1 MVIELVENDQI
12 GVFDRLNH
20 RKKGNIM
27 ENLFEFQKKAIEK
40 LQEKFGALWNVK
52 SATPVQLLLKA
63 PTGSGKTVIS
73 TTFIDSLQ
81 VPNEKI
87 ENLGKVAFI
96 WITKGDNLVMQSKK
110 KFADYFYPNL
120 RNTLSTFD
128 SCSDTLKENEVLFI
142 NWEKLTQSKGKD
154 RLNRRRPE
162 DPNKYKESGFYFED
176 LMENTHS
183 AGIELI
189 LVVDESHSNFDTQN
203 AAEIIKLINP
213 HLIFKMSATPFK
225 TQKDE
230 DDFYAA
236 KGRSFSDIVEIAH
249 SDVVQA
255 GLIKE
260 EIESQTNEDLERT
273 KGTNANIDE
282 VMLDLAIEKREQ
294 IKHEWQHL
302 GQNINPL
309 VLIQLPNDDSKID
322 ENVETKED
330 FTLRYL
336 KKRGIKE
343 SNIAVWLEDKKKKAE
358 WRLED
363 EDSEIDFL
371 IFKLAC
377 GTGWDC
383 PRAHILVMFR
393 EIKSPVFQ
401 TQTLGRIIRMPR
413 PDRELLKN
421 SPLLRKG
428 YLYTTYARNQV
439 GATLVSGTSN
449 KPKIFTSN
457 MDSDIKKT
465 LVKNSLINKLFDF
478 VTTVEIEQKS
488 QENQN
493 EQGKINYAE
502 LLSKPVTE
510 IKNAKEVETKKVEL
524 QEEKKNE
531 VFAKVKKLVEN
542 KIEFLFDRNAEN
554 LVISSQTPEYKP
566 NIKKIE
572 RVASELKSQA
582 VEIKKE
588 ITQTTASLEKSLQT
602 EDEIQMQIET
612 LAGKREAEIV
622 LDECLKNDFIPRSSY
637 NDFGSVSMFQASFK
651 ESLHNYFGTHNKSLG
666 LYDDE
671 ERFKSFGID
680 LTPSLT
686 YSIMVDEV
694 FSDEENYNK
703 NSGKTIEEEMPTIDV
718 NKRFTIVCQKIL
730 LESKIGNI
738 ARSYSAL
745 RNSLLV
751 WFNEVS
757 LEDAA
762 FSNDEWEK
770 IFLKD
775 YDKDTD
781 SVFKKAIFKSFQDY
795 EPKRQAFFMQRAA
808 EAKNSSE
815 PFKIKTTV
823 DFDESYEIFNP
834 SEKSLQQPFYLKK
847 EYSGRS
853 NETAFIKYLESP
865 LQNVKYWFKNPQDGN
880 GSLQIKY
887 FDSAKNKERL
897 FLPDWIV
904 LYKDGR
910 IGIFDTKSGITGLK
924 ESVET
929 QDKLKGLQKRIE
941 ELNQKSSYKYFGG
954 IYEPEGLGEW
964 KLTEKLE

>member
-1 MVIELVENDQI
+1 
-12 GVFDRLNH
+12 
-20 RKKGNIM
+20 M
-27 ENLFEFQKKAIEK
+27 ENLFEFQTKAIDE
-40 LQEKFGALWNVK
+40 LLEKFGRLWNK
-52 SATPVQLLLKA
+52 KLENPVQLLLKA
-63 PTGSGKTVIS
+63 PTGSGKTIIS

-96 WITKGDNLVMQSKK
+96 WITKGDNLVMQSKN

-142 NWEKLTQSKGKD
+142 NWEKITQSKGKD

-162 DPNKYKESGFYFED
+162 DPNRYKESGFYFED
-176 LMENTHS
+176 LMENTH
-183 AGIELI
+183 AANIELI
-189 LVVDESHSNFDTQN
+189 LVVDESHANFDTQN
-203 AAEIIKLINP
+203 ATELIKLINP

-230 DDFYAA
+230 DEFYIA
-236 KGRSFSDIVEIAH
+236 KGREFADIVEIAH

-294 IKHEWQHL
+294 IKREWQHL

-309 VLIQLPNDDSKID
+309 VLIQLPNDDSRID

-336 KKRGIKE
+336 KKRGIKM
-343 SNIAVWLEDKKKKAE
+343 SNIAVWLEDKKKKEE

-383 PRAHILVMFR
+383 PRAHVLVMFR
-393 EIKSPVFQ
+393 EIKTPVFR

-413 PDRELLKN
+413 PDRELLRN

-428 YLYTTYARNQV
+428 YLYTTYARNQI
-439 GATLVSGTSN
+439 GTEIISGTQN
-449 KPKIFTSN
+449 KPKIFTST
-457 MDSDIKKT
+457 MDNEIKKT
-465 LVKNSLINKLFDF
+465 LVKNTLVNNLFDF
-478 VTTVEIEQKS
+478 VTTVELEQKP

-493 EQGKINYAE
+493 AQEKINYAE
-502 LLSKPVTE
+502 LLSKPVE
-510 IKNAKEVETKKVEL
+510 ETKTSIAKNVQKVEL
-524 QEEKKNE
+524 DENKKNE
-531 VFAKVKKLVEN
+531 LFSKINTIVNKQVEYLLN
-542 KIEFLFDRNAEN
+542 PNAGN
-554 LVISSQTPEYKP
+554 LVIDDSSPDYKP
-566 NIKKIE
+566 TTEKISFVTSDLKKQI
-572 RVASELKSQA
+572 VDL
-582 VEIKKE
+582 KKE
-588 ITQTTASLEKSLQT
+588 ITNTNASLEKSLQT

-622 LDECLKNDFIPRSSY
+622 LDECLKNDFIARSSY
-637 NDFGSVSMFQASFK
+637 NDFGSVSLFQTSFK

-666 LYDDE
+666 FYTDDT

-686 YSIMVDEV
+686 YSIMVDES
-694 FSDEENYNK
+694 FSDEENYNQ
-703 NSGKTIEEEMPTIDV
+703 NSGKTVEEEMPTIDV
-718 NKRFTIVCQKIL
+718 NKRFTIACQKIL
-730 LESKIGNI
+730 SESKIGNI

-757 LEDAA
+757 LEDVA
-762 FSNDEWEK
+762 FTNDEWEK

-775 YDKDTD
+775 YDKDSA
-781 SVFKKAIFKSFQDY
+781 SVFKKAISKSLQDY
-795 EPKRQAFFMQRAA
+795 EPKRQAFFKKREI
-808 EAKNSSE
+808 EAKSANE
-815 PFKIKTTV
+815 PFKIKTTM
-823 DFDESYEIFNP
+823 DFDESYEIFTP

-847 EYSGRS
+847 EYNGRN
-853 NETAFIKYLESP
+853 NETAFINYLESP

-887 FDSAKNKERL
+887 FDSAKQKERL

-910 IGIFDTKSGITGLK
+910 IGIFDTKSGITGVK

-941 ELNQKSSYKYFGG
+941 ELNQKSSYEYFGG
-954 IYEPEGLGEW
+954 IYEPEGLNNW
-964 KLTEKLE
+964 KLTEKI

>member
-1 MVIELVENDQI
+1 
-12 GVFDRLNH
+12 
-20 RKKGNIM
+20 M
-27 ENLFEFQKKAIEK
+27 ENLFEFQTKVIDE
-40 LQEKFGALWNVK
+40 LLEKFGRLWNK
-52 SATPVQLLLKA
+52 KLENPVQLLLKA
-63 PTGSGKTVIS
+63 PTGSGKTIIS

-96 WITKGDNLVMQSKK
+96 WITKGDNLVMQSKN

-142 NWEKLTQSKGKD
+142 NWEKITQSKGKD

-162 DPNKYKESGFYFED
+162 DPNRYKEIGFYFED
-176 LMENTHS
+176 LMENTHV

-189 LVVDESHSNFDTQN
+189 LVVDESHANFDTQN
-203 AAEIIKLINP
+203 ATELIKLINP
-213 HLIFKMSATPFK
+213 HLVFKMSATPFK
-225 TQKDE
+225 TQKD
-230 DDFYAA
+230 DDEFYAA
-236 KGRSFSDIVEIAH
+236 KGHGFADIVEIAH

-294 IKHEWQHL
+294 IKREWQHL

-336 KKRGIKE
+336 KKRGIKM
-343 SNIAVWLEDKKKKAE
+343 SNIAVWLEDKKKKEE

-383 PRAHILVMFR
+383 PRAHVLVMFR
-393 EIKSPVFQ
+393 EIKTPVFR

-413 PDRELLKN
+413 PDRELLRN

-428 YLYTTYARNQV
+428 YLYTTYARNQI
-439 GATLVSGTSN
+439 GTEIISGTQN
-449 KPKIFTSN
+449 KPKIFTST
-457 MDSDIKKT
+457 MDNEIKKT
-465 LVKNSLINKLFDF
+465 LVKNTLVNNLFDF
-478 VTTVEIEQKS
+478 VTTVELEQKP

-493 EQGKINYAE
+493 AQEKINYAE
-502 LLSKPVTE
+502 LLSKPVE
-510 IKNAKEVETKKVEL
+510 ETKTSIAKNVQKVEL
-524 QEEKKNE
+524 DENKKNE
-531 VFAKVKKLVEN
+531 LFSKINTIVNKQVEYLLN
-542 KIEFLFDRNAEN
+542 PNAGN
-554 LVISSQTPEYKP
+554 LGIDNSSPDYKP
-566 NIKKIE
+566 TTEKISFVTSDLKKQI
-572 RVASELKSQA
+572 VDL
-582 VEIKKE
+582 KKE
-588 ITQTTASLEKSLQT
+588 ITNTNASLEKSLQT

-622 LDECLKNDFIPRSSY
+622 LDECLKNDFIARSSY
-637 NDFGSVSMFQASFK
+637 NDFGSVSLFQTSFK

-666 LYDDE
+666 FYTDDT

-686 YSIMVDEV
+686 YSIMVDES
-694 FSDEENYNK
+694 FSDEENYNQ
-703 NSGKTIEEEMPTIDV
+703 NSGKTVEEEMPTIDV
-718 NKRFTIVCQKIL
+718 NKRFTIACQKIL
-730 LESKIGNI
+730 SESKIGNI

-757 LEDAA
+757 LEDVA
-762 FSNDEWEK
+762 FTNDEWEK

-775 YDKDTD
+775 YDKDSA
-781 SVFKKAIFKSFQDY
+781 SVFKKAISKALQDY
-795 EPKRQAFFMQRAA
+795 EPKRQAFFKQREI
-808 EAKNSSE
+808 EAKSANE
-815 PFKIKTTV
+815 PFKIKTTM
-823 DFDESYEIFNP
+823 DFDESYEIFTP

-847 EYSGRS
+847 EYNGRN
-853 NETAFIKYLESP
+853 NETAFINYLESP

-887 FDSAKNKERL
+887 FDSAKQKERL

-910 IGIFDTKSGITGLK
+910 IGIFDTKSGITGVK

-941 ELNQKSSYKYFGG
+941 ELNQKSSYEYFGG
-954 IYEPEGLGEW
+954 IYEPEGLNNW
-964 KLTEKLE
+964 KLTEKI

>member
-1 MVIELVENDQI
+1 
-12 GVFDRLNH
+12 
-20 RKKGNIM
+20 M
-27 ENLFEFQKKAIEK
+27 ENLFEFQTKAIEE
-40 LQEKFGALWNVK
+40 LHEKFGNLWNTK
-52 SATPVQLLLKA
+52 SDCPVQLLLKA

-81 VPNEKI
+81 VPNAKI

-96 WITKGDNLVMQSKK
+96 WITKGDNLVVQSKN

-142 NWEKLTQSKGKD
+142 NWEKITQSKGKD

-162 DPNKYKESGFYFED
+162 DPNRYKEMGFYFED
-176 LMENTHS
+176 LMDNTHA
-183 AGIELI
+183 AGIEI
-189 LVVDESHSNFDTQN
+189 VLVVDESHANFDTPN
-203 AAEIIKLINP
+203 ASEIIKLINP

-225 TQKDE
+225 TEKDE
-230 DDFYAA
+230 NEFYAA
-236 KGRSFSDIVEIAH
+236 KGRGFADFVEIVH
-249 SDVVQA
+249 SDVVQS

-282 VMLDLAIEKREQ
+282 VMLDLAIEKRDQ
-294 IKHEWQHL
+294 IRREWQHL

-309 VLIQLPNDDSKID
+309 VLIQLPNDDSKLD
-322 ENVETKED
+322 EKVETKEE
-330 FTLRYL
+330 FTLKYL

-343 SNIAVWLEDKKKKAE
+343 SNIAVWLEDKKKKDE

-363 EDSEIDFL
+363 EDSEIEFL

-383 PRAHILVMFR
+383 PRAHVLVMFR

-439 GATLVSGTSN
+439 GTTLISGTAN

-457 MDSDIKKT
+457 MNLDVRKT
-465 LVKNSLINKLFDF
+465 LVTKSLVNDLFDF
-478 VTTVEIEQKS
+478 VTTIEPVQKSSETQAEIE
-488 QENQN
+488 
-493 EQGKINYAE
+493 KINYAE
-502 LLSKPVTE
+502 LLSKPVEPAKTPVTE
-510 IKNAKEVETKKVEL
+510 IVKKVTLDENKKSQLFAEINTLVNKKVEY
-524 QEEKKNE
+524 
-531 VFAKVKKLVEN
+531 
-542 KIEFLFDRNAEN
+542 LFDLNADN
-554 LVISSQTPEYKP
+554 LILSDSKPDYKP
-566 NIKKIE
+566 SSEKISQ
-572 RVASELKSQA
+572 VVFDLKQQIIN
-582 VEIKKE
+582 IKKE
-588 ITQTTASLEKSLQT
+588 ITNTTASLEKSSQT

-612 LAGKREAEIV
+612 LAGEREAEIV
-622 LDECLKNDFIPRSSY
+622 LDECLKNDFITRANY
-637 NDFGSVSMFQASFK
+637 NDFGPVGMFQASFK
-651 ESLHNYFGTHNKSLG
+651 ESLHEYFSTHDKSLG
-666 LYDDE
+666 FYGDDSE
-671 ERFKSFGID
+671 QFKSFGID

-686 YSIMVDEV
+686 YKIMVDEI
-694 FSDEENYNK
+694 FTDEDKYK
-703 NSGKTIEEEMPTIDV
+703 QDSGKTVEEEMPTIDV
-718 NKRFTIVCQKIL
+718 NKRFTIACQKIL
-730 LESKIGNI
+730 IESKIGNI

-757 LEDAA
+757 LEDVA
-762 FSNDEWEK
+762 FTHDEWEK

-775 YDKDTD
+775 YDKESG
-781 SVFKKAIFKSFQDY
+781 SVFKKAIHKALQDY
-795 EPKRQAFFMQRAA
+795 EPKRQAYFKQR
-808 EAKNSSE
+808 EVEVKNANE
-815 PFKIKTTV
+815 PFRIKTTM
-823 DFDESYEIFNP
+823 DFDESYEEYTP

-847 EYSGRS
+847 EYNGRD
-853 NETAFIKYLESP
+853 NETAFINYLEAP
-865 LQNVKYWFKNPQDGN
+865 MQNVKYWFKNPQDGT

-887 FDSAKNKERL
+887 YDSAKDKERL

-910 IGIFDTKSGITGLK
+910 IGIFDTKSGITGVK
-924 ESVET
+924 ENVET
-929 QDKLKGLQKRIE
+929 QDKLKGLQKRLE
-941 ELNQKSSYKYFGG
+941 ELNKVSSHKYFGG
-954 IYEPEGLGEW
+954 IYEPTGLGQW
-964 KLTEKLE
+964 VLTENYE

>member
-1 MVIELVENDQI
+1 
-12 GVFDRLNH
+12 
-20 RKKGNIM
+20 M
-27 ENLFEFQKKAIEK
+27 ENLFEFQTKAIDE
-40 LQEKFGALWNVK
+40 LLEKFGRLWNVK
-52 SATPVQLLLKA
+52 SENPVQLLLKA
-63 PTGSGKTVIS
+63 PTGSGKTVVS

-87 ENLGKVAFI
+87 ENLEKVAFI
-96 WITKGDNLVMQSKK
+96 WITKGDNLVMQSKA
-110 KFADYFYPNL
+110 KFEDYFFPNL

-142 NWEKLTQSKGKD
+142 NWEKITQSKGKD

-162 DPNKYKESGFYFED
+162 DPDKYKESGFYFED
-176 LMENTHS
+176 LMENTH
-183 AGIELI
+183 AAKIELV
-189 LVVDESHSNFDTQN
+189 LVVDESHANFDTPN
-203 AAEIIKLINP
+203 AAELIKLIHP
-213 HLIFKMSATPFK
+213 HLVFKMSATPFK

-230 DDFYAA
+230 DEFFAA
-236 KGRSFSDIVEIAH
+236 KGRGFADIVEIAH

-282 VMLDLAIEKREQ
+282 VMLDLAIEKRGQ
-294 IKHEWQHL
+294 IKREWQHL

-322 ENVETKED
+322 ENVETKEA

-343 SNIAVWLEDKKKKAE
+343 SNIAVWLEDKKKKEE

-413 PDRELLKN
+413 PDKELLRN
-421 SPLLRKG
+421 APLLRKG

-439 GATLVSGTSN
+439 GTTLISGTQN
-449 KPKIFTSN
+449 KPKIFSST
-457 MDSDIKKT
+457 MDKELKET
-465 LVKNSLINKLFDF
+465 LVKNTLVNNLFDF
-478 VTTVEIEQKS
+478 VTTVEPVQK

-493 EQGKINYAE
+493 AQEKINYAE
-502 LLSKPVTE
+502 LLSKPVEESKTYAAE
-510 IKNAKEVETKKVEL
+510 NPQKVEL
-524 QEEKKNE
+524 DENRKNE
-531 VFAKVKKLVEN
+531 VVSKIKELVED
-542 KIEFLFDRNAEN
+542 KIDYLFNPDAGN
-554 LVISSQTPEYKP
+554 LIVSDSSPNYKP
-566 NIKKIE
+566 DTEKITL
-572 RVASELKSQA
+572 VASELKKQ
-582 VEIKKE
+582 VLDLKKE
-588 ITQTTASLEKSLQT
+588 ITNTTASPEKSLQA
-602 EDEIQMQIET
+602 EDEIQTQIET

-637 NDFGSVSMFQASFK
+637 NDFGSVSSFQASFK

-666 LYDDE
+666 FYSDDS

-680 LTPSLT
+680 LNPSLT
-686 YSIMVDEV
+686 YSIMVDES
-694 FSDEENYNK
+694 FSDEENYNQ
-703 NSGKTIEEEMPTIDV
+703 NSGKTVEEEMPTIDV

-730 LESKIGNI
+730 SESKIGNI

-757 LEDAA
+757 LEDVA
-762 FSNDEWEK
+762 FTNDEWEK

-775 YDKDTD
+775 YDKDSA
-781 SVFKKAIFKSFQDY
+781 SVFKKAISKALQDY
-795 EPKRQAFFMQRAA
+795 EPKRQAFFKQREV
-808 EAKNSSE
+808 EAKNANE
-815 PFKIKTTV
+815 PFKIKTTM
-823 DFDESYEIFNP
+823 DFDESYEAYTP

-847 EYSGRS
+847 EYSGRN
-853 NETAFIKYLESP
+853 NETSFINYLESP
-865 LQNVKYWFKNPQDGN
+865 LQNVQYWFKNPQDGN

-887 FDSAKNKERL
+887 FDSAKQKERL

-904 LYKDGR
+904 LYKDGH
-910 IGIFDTKSGITGLK
+910 IGIFDTKSGITGVK

-954 IYEPEGLGEW
+954 IYEPEGLNNW
-964 KLTEKLE
+964 KLTE

>member
-1 MVIELVENDQI
+1 
-12 GVFDRLNH
+12 
-20 RKKGNIM
+20 M
-27 ENLFEFQKKAIEK
+27 ENLFEFQTKAIDE
-40 LQEKFGALWNVK
+40 LHEKFGKLWNTK
-52 SATPVQLLLKA
+52 SDSPVQLLLKA

-81 VPNEKI
+81 VPDGKI

-96 WITKGDNLVMQSKK
+96 WITKGDNLVMQSKN

-142 NWEKLTQSKGKD
+142 NWEKITQSKGKD

-162 DPNKYKESGFYFED
+162 DPDKYKETGFYFED
-176 LMENTHS
+176 LMENTHA
-183 AGIELI
+183 AGIEII
-189 LVVDESHSNFDTQN
+189 LVVDESHANFDTPN
-203 AAEIIKLINP
+203 ASEIMRLINP

-225 TQKDE
+225 TEKDE
-230 DDFYAA
+230 NDFFAA
-236 KGRSFSDIVEIAH
+236 KGRGFADFVEIEH

-294 IKHEWQHL
+294 IKREWQHL
-302 GQNINPL
+302 GQSINPL

-322 ENVETKED
+322 ETVETKEA
-330 FTLRYL
+330 FTIRYL

-343 SNIAVWLEDKKKKAE
+343 SNIAVWLEDKKKKDE

-371 IFKLAC
+371 LFKLAC

-383 PRAHILVMFR
+383 PRAHVLVMFR

-413 PDRELLKN
+413 PDREFLKN

-439 GATLVSGTSN
+439 GTTLISGTAN

-457 MDSDIKKT
+457 LDSDVRKT
-465 LVKNSLINKLFDF
+465 LVTKSLVNDLFDF
-478 VTTVEIEQKS
+478 VTTVEPEQKNL
-488 QENQN
+488 E
-493 EQGKINYAE
+493 EQGENSKIDYAE
-502 LLSKPVTE
+502 LLSKPV
-510 IKNAKEVETKKVEL
+510 ETTKAPVTDRVKKVVL
-524 QEEKKNE
+524 DDNMKNE
-531 VFAKVKKLVEN
+531 LFTKINTIVNNKVKY
-542 KIEFLFDRNAEN
+542 LFDPNAGN
-554 LVISSQTPEYKP
+554 LIISNTKAGYKP
-566 NIKKIE
+566 SAEKINQVVSDLKKQVID
-572 RVASELKSQA
+572 
-582 VEIKKE
+582 IKKE
-588 ITQTTASLEKSLQT
+588 ITNTTANIENSSQT

-622 LDECLKNDFIPRSSY
+622 LDECLRNDFIARASY
-637 NDFGSVSMFQASFK
+637 NDFGSVGMFQTSFK
-651 ESLHNYFGTHNKSLG
+651 ESLHNYFGTHDKSLG
-666 LYDDE
+666 LYGDDS
-671 ERFKSFGID
+671 ERFKIFGID

-686 YSIMVDEV
+686 YKIMVDEV
-694 FSDEENYNK
+694 FSDEDKYK
-703 NSGKTIEEEMPTIDV
+703 LDSGKTIEEEMPTIDV
-718 NKRFTIVCQKIL
+718 NKRFTIACQKIL
-730 LESKIGNI
+730 TESKIGNV

-757 LEDAA
+757 LEEVA
-762 FSNDEWEK
+762 FSHDEWEK

-775 YDKDTD
+775 YDKDSG
-781 SVFKKAIFKSFQDY
+781 SVFKKAIFKALQEY
-795 EPKRQAFFMQRAA
+795 EPKRQAYFRQREVAV
-808 EAKNSSE
+808 KNANE
-815 PFKIKTTV
+815 PFRIKTTM
-823 DFDESYEIFNP
+823 DFDESYEEYTP

-847 EYSGRS
+847 EYNGRD
-853 NETAFIKYLESP
+853 NETAFINYLESP
-865 LQNVKYWFKNPQDGN
+865 LQNVKYWFKNPQDGT

-887 FDSAKNKERL
+887 FDSAKDKERL

-910 IGIFDTKSGITGLK
+910 IGIFDTKSGITGVK
-924 ESVET
+924 GSVET

-941 ELNQKSSYKYFGG
+941 ELNKVSAHKYFGG
-954 IYEPEGLGEW
+954 IYEPESLGEW
-964 KLTEKLE
+964 KLTERLE